1 MNIIFILLLHAFLL
15 NPLEKSFFNS
25 NLKNLNIQSLR
36 PKCKNVSKCYGM
48 PSGTTELIVIF
59 CSYFIRNWFAII
71 PIFIVGFLKVYF
83 KRHTIFQIIMG
94 IIFGIFYSILYIHF
108 NYSLFVTLTFILLF
122 SINTKYKNKNKNDFY
137 KLSNIY
143 ETYLSV
149 LRDNCLFFLGTSS
162 CNT

>member
-1 MNIIFILLLHAFLL
+1 LL
-15 NPLEKSFFNS
+15 NPLEKSFFNGR
-25 NLKNLNIQSLR
+25 KSLR
-36 PKCKNVSKCYGM
+36 PDCKNKLDKNGPKCYGM

-59 CSYFIRNWFAII
+59 CSYFIRNWFAIF

-83 KRHTIFQIIMG
+83 KRHTIFQIMG
-94 IIFGIFYSILYIHF
+94 ILFGIFYSILYIHF
-108 NYSLFVTLTFILLF
+108 NYSLIVTITFIFLF
-122 SINTKYKNKNKNDFY
+122 SINTFKNGFKNGIFY
-137 KLSNIY
+137 KLTNIY